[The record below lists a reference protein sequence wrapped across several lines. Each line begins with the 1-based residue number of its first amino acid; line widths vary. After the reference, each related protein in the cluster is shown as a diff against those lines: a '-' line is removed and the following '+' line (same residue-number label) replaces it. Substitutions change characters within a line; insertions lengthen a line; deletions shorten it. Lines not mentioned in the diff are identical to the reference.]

1 MKTIFVLYFC
11 LYFQYHKMIINTPQ
25 EMINLGKQLAKKYK
39 KILLY
44 GDLGAGKTSLTKGF
58 AQWLWIESNLVQSPT
73 YTYINT
79 YDNKLIHLDL
89 YRLENIQDLI
99 EKWIQDQL
107 EDFDFVVIERPKFEN
122 YLDLGAYTKI
132 TIEKDWDKRI
142 VNILG

>member
-1 MKTIFVLYFC
+1 
-11 LYFQYHKMIINTPQ
+11 MIINTPK
-25 EMINLGKQLAKKYK
+25 EMIDFGKSLAQKYK

-44 GDLGAGKTSLTKGF
+44 GDLWAGKTALTKGF
-58 AQWLWIESNLVQSPT
+58 AQWLWVDSNMVQSPT

-79 YDNKLIHLDL
+79 YDDKLIHLDL

-99 EKWIQDQL
+99 EKWIQDQI

-122 YLDLGAYTKI
+122 YLDLSSYTKI

-142 VNILG
+142 VNIVE

>member
-1 MKTIFVLYFC
+1 
-11 LYFQYHKMIINTPQ
+11 
-25 EMINLGKQLAKKYK
+25 MINLWKELAKKYK

-44 GDLGAGKTSLTKGF
+44 GDLWAGKTSLTKGF

-107 EDFDFVVIERPKFEN
+107 EDFDFVVIERPKFED
-122 YLDLGAYTKI
+122 YLDLDSYTKI
-132 TIEKDWDKRI
+132 TIKKDWDKTI
-142 VNILG
+142 VNIQ